1 MCLFTINIQTC
12 SLLLAIIL
20 LSQAS
25 PLSNPAPMQGNPSD
39 LSSNQ
44 EWPRAPFEYHGHSQ
58 PPYVLYV
65 NELEKYA
72 ARERGTEGLR
82 LIANLNRALSS
93 LHDIS
98 DPLSILSDNFRI
110 SFEPFS
116 RNTATHDAS
125 ICAEQFWNVQ
135 QQYGARD
142 AYALCHKGNT
152 ITGAIRFFQRPSS
165 ETILPWPKPP
175 FASHALAHGQ
185 RLVFSRV
192 GSYVDKYAMT
202 QFGGLLRATRAKLQA
217 SAHKPATSI
226 MSSKPVRLISVSTS
240 SHQFEVRWDAD
251 LAGDDVIY
259 AFYAFVN
266 AQSRY
271 RKRCVEARWQDSK
284 GQNLGTFTI
293 KPLHR
298 VTKI

>member
-1 MCLFTINIQTC
+1 MCLFTVNFKICTF
-12 SLLLAIIL
+12 LLAIISL
-20 LSQAS
+20 PQAS
-25 PLSNPAPMQGNPSD
+25 PLSTPATMQGNPSE
-39 LSSNQ
+39 LSSSQ
-44 EWPRAPFEYHGHSQ
+44 AWPRAPFEYHGHSQ

-72 ARERGTEGLR
+72 AHERETEGLR

-93 LHDIS
+93 LHDVS
-98 DPLSILSDNFRI
+98 NPLSILSDNFRI
-110 SFEPFS
+110 LFEPFS
-116 RNTATHDAS
+116 RDTATHDAS
-125 ICAEQFWNVQ
+125 ICAEQFWSAQ

-165 ETILPWPKPP
+165 ETILPWPRPP
-175 FASHALAHGQ
+175 FSNHALAHGQ

-251 LAGDDVIY
+251 LDGDDVIC

-284 GQNLGTFTI
+284 GQNLGAFTI

-298 VTKI
+298 EA